1 VALNDETPADIGP
14 PAESDVRSQSGARNY
29 LVAAVTALQMFAVL
43 GDAVDPSRK
52 EIGMMLDFKKP
63 GDGGG
68 ATGWTAPTIDRK
80 VSIITEVA
88 KSDVRSGTVE
98 LTQQQQREKRK
109 SRRREFKAVYLTA
122 AIVGAFV
129 ILWSPHILGR
139 ILASVGYINPLV
151 VNYIGLAAGAI
162 GSSNFAFNWAVY
174 AAVSKSYRRAY
185 RQTLIRIGCCCCKNV
200 TLQADNSLIV

>member
-68 ATGWTAPTIDRK
+68 GDR
-80 VSIITEVA
+80 VDRTNY
-88 KSDVRSGTVE
+88 RSE
-98 LTQQQQREKRK
+98 
-109 SRRREFKAVYLTA
+109 
-122 AIVGAFV
+122 
-129 ILWSPHILGR
+129 
-139 ILASVGYINPLV
+139 SVHYH
-151 VNYIGLAAGAI
+151 
-162 GSSNFAFNWAVY
+162 
-174 AAVSKSYRRAY
+174 
-185 RQTLIRIGCCCCKNV
+185 
-200 TLQADNSLIV
+200 